1 MWKIPKAPSTARQP
15 KLSDHLFFLSI
26 YLFIFKPWHI
36 HAKRI
41 RELSFLSS
49 RKFMDVFFSPWSL
62 LVFCLQL
69 FLVQFDPV
77 QLDLT
82 CYQCTPQRLFRVI
95 DYVAKLHCMCHNAL
109 GRNRSSGFV
118 CPFHVHHLFIRK
130 GSKFFFL
137 LFEILA
143 SSQFPPELKAQ
154 RKHICVMGNMKTC
167 SKKKCIQRLNV
178 NKS

>member
-1 MWKIPKAPSTARQP
+1 MWKIQKAPSTATKAEWP
-15 KLSDHLFFLSI
+15 SLFLI
-26 YLFIFKPWHI
+26 YLFLSPDIFMPSTSDSSVSWVHV
-36 HAKRI
+36 
-41 RELSFLSS
+41 SSWMYFLAHD
-49 RKFMDVFFSPWSL
+49 RYCFV
-62 LVFCLQL
+62 CLQL

-77 QLDLT
+77 QLDPT
-82 CYQCTPQRLFRVI
+82 CYHCTPQGLFRVT
-95 DYVAKLHCMCHNAL
+95 DYVAKPSCMCHNAL

-118 CPFHVHHLFIRK
+118 CTFHVHHLFIRK